1 MPRRGPIPK
10 PDRLLAQAVASVERY
25 CREHLADYLDHP
37 IGNVAAAGLLDF
49 FLREVGPSI
58 YNLAITQAQER
69 IQAQAQEL
77 DIELH
82 EAEFGY
88 WKSAG
93 KSAPK
98 SAGKGGPRRPGP

>member
-1 MPRRGPIPK
+1 MIELPK
-10 PDRLLAQAVASVERY
+10 PSHAQAVASVERY

-49 FLREVGPSI
+49 FLREVGPSN

-93 KSAPK
+93 KAAGKSATK
-98 SAGKGGPRRPGP
+98 SAGRGGPRRPGP

>member
-1 MPRRGPIPK
+1 MTEMILLPK
-10 PDRLLAQAVASVERY
+10 PTHAQAVASVERY
-25 CREHLADYLDHP
+25 CREQLADYLDFP
-37 IGNVAAAGLLDF
+37 VGNVAAAGLLDF

-93 KSAPK
+93 KGS
-98 SAGKGGPRRPGP
+98 SRRPVP

>member
-1 MPRRGPIPK
+1 MIELPK
-10 PDRLLAQAVASVERY
+10 PSHAQAVASVERY

-37 IGNVAAAGLLDF
+37 IGNVAAAGLLNF

-93 KSAPK
+93 KSAGKSAPK
-98 SAGKGGPRRPGP
+98 SAGRGGPRRPGP